1 MLELSDISVTVN
13 DTELLSGI
21 SVKYPLGHFGAILGP
36 SGCGKTTLLKLIAG
50 IANGEEDGA
59 LVWKDRN
66 LADEDFSPSEIAY
79 VPQFSTVQD
88 ELTVRECV
96 YFAIRLRVRGEDC
109 PSFDNAVNAILAE
122 VSMTDFQD
130 RRVKVLSGGQRR
142 RLALAMELTSN
153 PDILLCDEVT
163 SGLDPQSE
171 DDIVRLLHGLSRK
184 NDRLILTVTHSLA
197 HISLYDSVTVLHRG
211 RLAYSGPST
220 LMNHYFRIENS
231 DELYTRLD
239 QRTSEEWSAS
249 WKKHRL
255 SLIEAAREELSLE
268 LMEED
273 DKFAPPEEKTDEPAD
288 INPTPLPAPPKKT
301 LISNSVRIVHEGEL
315 AYEGPQELLASYFS
329 INHLD
334 ELADRLSERSAK
346 EWSNSW
352 LKHKDELAEAAA
364 SLSEPPPLPST
375 SPIAT
380 DPIQESSGPR
390 EVPNALV
397 QTLVLLIRRLVIFSR
412 RQDQVLLQCGL
423 VFGFPILVSIFAWNG
438 LPAVKN
444 LSMGLDLNVLQQLN
458 EARDF
463 LLQSSKIGSL
473 VSGIVMFQVI
483 LLTLMGANNS
493 GREIAAE
500 RPIFEKE
507 KLSGLSP
514 LAYIA
519 SKAAFLSLLVLPQ
532 SLWMGWF
539 VHRICGFPG
548 DLASQLFLLVLVN
561 AAMTSVCLGVS
572 SLMRTAEQASLAAIY
587 LVGFQ
592 LPLSGAVLALP
603 TLIGS
608 AVRPFISAYWCWSG
622 LLQTLKDERY
632 YDIVLSVVQSPLSPT
647 PLCIWVLFAHIAAGL
662 VITWIGCENRQID

>member
-13 DTELLSGI
+13 DADLLAGI
-21 SVKYPLGHFGAILGP
+21 SVKFPLGHFGAILGP
-36 SGCGKTTLLKLIAG
+36 SGCGKTTLLKFIAG
-50 IANGEEDGA
+50 IASGEEDGA

-66 LADEDFSPSEIAY
+66 LADQDFSPSEIAY

-96 YFAIRLRVRGEDC
+96 YFAIRLRVRGKDC

-197 HISLYDSVTVLHRG
+197 HISLYDSVTVLHKG
-211 RLAYSGPST
+211 KLAYSGPPT

-239 QRTSEEWSAS
+239 QRSSEEWSAS

-255 SLIEAAREELSLE
+255 SLIEAAREELSVE
-268 LMEED
+268 LMEEE
-273 DKFAPPEEKTDEPAD
+273 KFAPPEEKINEPVVV
-288 INPTPLPAPPKKT
+288 NPPPVPTISKKT
-301 LISNSVRIVHEGEL
+301 LISNSVRIVHEDEL
-315 AYEGPQELLASYFS
+315 AYEGPEELLCTYFS
-329 INHLD
+329 INHRD
-334 ELADRLSERSAK
+334 ELAERLSERTPE
-346 EWSNSW
+346 EWGNSW

-364 SLSEPPPLPST
+364 SLSDPTPLPPAL
-375 SPIAT
+375 PIAT
-380 DPIQESSGPR
+380 NPLQEYSGPR
-390 EVPNALV
+390 DVPNAFV
-397 QTLVLLIRRLVIFSR
+397 QTIVLFIRRLVIFSR
-412 RQDQVLLQCGL
+412 RRDQVLLQCGL
-423 VFGFPILVSIFAWNG
+423 IFGFPILVSVFAWNG

-519 SKAAFLSLLVLPQ
+519 SKGAFLCLLVLPQ

-632 YDIVLSVVQSPLSPT
+632 YDIVLSVVQSPLSPS